1 MKTYKIQVTEQH
13 GYIYHVEAEDKEQA
27 LDKYYEWTG
36 VTEIRK
42 ERIDET
48 VDSVELCDDQ

>member
-27 LDKYYEWTG
+27 LDKYYDWTG

-48 VDSVELCDDQ
+48 VDSVELCDD